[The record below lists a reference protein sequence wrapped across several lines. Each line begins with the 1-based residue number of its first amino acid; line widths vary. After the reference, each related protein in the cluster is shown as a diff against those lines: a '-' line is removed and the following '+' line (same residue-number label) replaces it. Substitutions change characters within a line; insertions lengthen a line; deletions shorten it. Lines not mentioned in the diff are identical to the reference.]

1 MKSERLIVLR
11 FLAAL
16 TLSLPWFDLG
26 LGRQATDCHIA
37 TNCARRAPV
46 RLDLPYN
53 IVMKFFETGSVGAC
67 RNSVSANRLM
77 SRIGQ

>member
-1 MKSERLIVLR
+1 MLPVVATGSSLIFNSIISNRL
-11 FLAAL
+11 AK
-16 TLSLPWFDLG
+16 PY
-26 LGRQATDCHIA
+26 RQSDGHIA

-46 RLDLPYN
+46 RLDLTYN

-77 SRIGQ
+77 SHIGQ